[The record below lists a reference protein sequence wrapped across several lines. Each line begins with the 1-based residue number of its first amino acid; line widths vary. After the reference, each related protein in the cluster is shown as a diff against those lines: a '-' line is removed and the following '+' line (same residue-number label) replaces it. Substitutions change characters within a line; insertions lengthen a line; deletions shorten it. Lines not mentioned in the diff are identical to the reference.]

1 LVLFCLLIALVFS
14 LRRRLEQLLVDRGV
28 ASVEQV
34 RSVLAERGHNPAA
47 AASAAR
53 ALAAEAADRPA
64 RFAAVLAA
72 LARPTRLV
80 RGKALPPAA
89 AAGDVNP
96 SLFAQDEE
104 RALHAALLA
113 AETSLGIVAHGA
125 SDAASADAAASIEV
139 AALFAAA
146 EPLAAPVDAFFTS
159 VFVMAED
166 EALRANRLA
175 LAARLA
181 RLPKGVVDLTQLPGF

>member
-1 LVLFCLLIALVFS
+1 LRAFLLEN
-14 LRRRLEQLLVDRGV
+14 RRLEQLLVDRGV

-47 AASAAR
+47 AASAAA

-96 SLFAQDEE
+96 ALFAQDEE

-113 AETSLGIVAHGA
+113 AEAALGIQHPAL
-125 SDAASADAAASIEV
+125 DADASAGVEV

-146 EPLAAPVDAFFTS
+146 EPLAAPVDAFFTN

-181 RLPKGVVDLTQLPGF
+181 RLRKGVVDLTQLPGF